1 MRWRMLGW
9 ICLAELGALSLWFS
23 ATAVIPALR
32 TTWMSTHAQAW
43 LSMAVT
49 LGFVVGTIVSA
60 ALTLADFAGARRLF
74 VLTAIGGAVVN
85 AALLIVIE
93 SLPLVLVAR
102 FLTGLAMAGTYPPAM
117 KLAASWFAADRGLA
131 VGSLVGALTLGGALP
146 HLINFAGGLA
156 WAPVIAGTSLA
167 ALGASIVMA
176 TLVRDGPHVQARAP
190 FSPGCVRE
198 LVRSR
203 GVVLASLGYFGHM
216 WELYAMWTWIG
227 LYLLEAFTRAGVPA
241 APRLGAIATAV
252 VIGAGAASCV
262 LAGFMADR
270 IGRTAVTMLSGSR
283 SAGRGGSS
291 WSPSCGASP
300 SSPTRLSSRRRSPS
314 SRHRRTL
321 GRRCRSR
328 QAWGSCSRSSPRGSC
343 RGPSRPGTGRGPSR
357 SWPPGLSWARW
368 QWHCSAG
375 CPRARGSL
383 RAAGSTGGPGGIFYN
398 RGLPGHVRHP
408 GRRDPSQGAAQGLDH
423 AHGRPAGRESPPR
436 PQL

>member
-32 TTWMSTHAQAW
+32 TAWMSTHAQAW

-60 ALTLADFAGARRLF
+60 ALTLADFVGARRLF
-74 VLTAIGGAVVN
+74 VLTAIGGALVN
-85 AALLIVIE
+85 AALLIVID

-117 KLAASWFAADRGLA
+117 KLAASWFTTDRGLA

-270 IGRTAVTMLSGSR
+270 IGRTAVTMLSMVGSGTCAAVIGLAFGR
-283 SAGRGGSS
+283 PGWLVLVALVWGFTIVADSAQFSAS
-291 WSPSCGASP
+291 VTELAPPSYVGTALSLQTSLGFLLTLLSTWLVP
-300 SSPTRLSSRRRSPS
+300 RAVEAWDWPWAFAFLAPGPFLGTLAMALLRRLPESAR
-314 SRHRRTL
+314 L
-321 GRRCRSR
+321 AQGRR
-328 QAWGSCSRSSPRGSC
+328 
-343 RGPSRPGTGRGPSR
+343 
-357 SWPPGLSWARW
+357 
-368 QWHCSAG
+368 
-375 CPRARGSL
+375 
-383 RAAGSTGGPGGIFYN
+383 
-398 RGLPGHVRHP
+398 
-408 GRRDPSQGAAQGLDH
+408 
-423 AHGRPAGRESPPR
+423 
-436 PQL
+436 

>member
-167 ALGASIVMA
+167 ALGAAMVMA
-176 TLVRDGPHVQARAP
+176 TVVKDGPHVQARAP

-241 APRLGAIATAV
+241 ASRLGAIATAV
-252 VIGAGAASCV
+252 VIGAGAVSCV

-270 IGRTAVTMLSGSR
+270 IGRTAVTMLSMVGSGTCAAVIGLAFGR
-283 SAGRGGSS
+283 PGWLVLVALVWGFTIVADSAQFSAS
-291 WSPSCGASP
+291 VTELAPPSYVGTALSLQTSLGFLLTLLSTWLVP
-300 SSPTRLSSRRRSPS
+300 RAVEAWDWPWAFAFLAPGPFLGTLAMALLRRLPESAR
-314 SRHRRTL
+314 L
-321 GRRCRSR
+321 AQGRR
-328 QAWGSCSRSSPRGSC
+328 
-343 RGPSRPGTGRGPSR
+343 
-357 SWPPGLSWARW
+357 
-368 QWHCSAG
+368 
-375 CPRARGSL
+375 
-383 RAAGSTGGPGGIFYN
+383 
-398 RGLPGHVRHP
+398 
-408 GRRDPSQGAAQGLDH
+408 
-423 AHGRPAGRESPPR
+423 
-436 PQL
+436 

>member
-167 ALGASIVMA
+167 ALGAAMVMA
-176 TLVRDGPHVQARAP
+176 TVVKDGPHVQARAP

-227 LYLLEAFTRAGVPA
+227 LYLLEAFTRAGLPA

-270 IGRTAVTMLSGSR
+270 IGRTAVTMLSMVGSGTCAAVIGLAFGR
-283 SAGRGGSS
+283 PGWLVLVALVWGFTIVADSAQFS
-291 WSPSCGASP
+291 ASVTELAP
-300 SSPTRLSSRRRSPS
+300 PPYVGTALSLQTSLGFLLTLLSTWLVPRAVEAWDWPWAFAFLAPGPFLGTLAMALLRRLPESAR
-314 SRHRRTL
+314 L
-321 GRRCRSR
+321 AQGRR
-328 QAWGSCSRSSPRGSC
+328 
-343 RGPSRPGTGRGPSR
+343 
-357 SWPPGLSWARW
+357 
-368 QWHCSAG
+368 
-375 CPRARGSL
+375 
-383 RAAGSTGGPGGIFYN
+383 
-398 RGLPGHVRHP
+398 
-408 GRRDPSQGAAQGLDH
+408 
-423 AHGRPAGRESPPR
+423 
-436 PQL
+436 